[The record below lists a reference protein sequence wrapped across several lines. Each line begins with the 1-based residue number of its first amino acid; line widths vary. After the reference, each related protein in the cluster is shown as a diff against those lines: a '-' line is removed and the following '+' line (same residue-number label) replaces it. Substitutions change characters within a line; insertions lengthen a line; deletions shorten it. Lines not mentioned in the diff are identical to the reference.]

1 MTKLTISEETYKR
14 LQNLEYSDDVSDALC
29 TEMSTHKGIDWIDY
43 KSIANTVYSVVLGGE
58 IEIEEGSAVDEL
70 MDAILYCAYGQAT
83 IRVAKVFGYKNLE
96 AFKETIDEFL
106 DQADPDQ
113 QYPIPRDEFMARYKE
128 LAIAYGE
135 END

>member
-1 MTKLTISEETYKR
+1 MTKLTISEETYKK

-43 KSIANTVYSVVLGGE
+43 KSIANTVYSIVLGDEG
-58 IEIEEGSAVDEL
+58 EIEEGSPVDEL

-83 IRVAKVFGYKNLE
+83 ARVAKVFGYKNLE

-106 DQADPDQ
+106 DQADDGQ
-113 QYPIPRDEFMARYKE
+113 QYPIPHDEFMARYKE
-128 LAIAYGE
+128 IAITYGE
-135 END
+135 NND

>member
-1 MTKLTISEETYKR
+1 MTKLTISEKTYKK
-14 LQNLEYSDDVSDALC
+14 LKNLEYSDDVSDALC
-29 TEMSTHKGIDWIDY
+29 TEMSVHKGIDWIDY
-43 KSIANTVYSVVLGGE
+43 KSIANTVYSVVLGDE
-58 IEIEEGSAVDEL
+58 MEIEEDSLVDVL

-83 IRVAKVFGYKNLE
+83 ARVAKVLGYENLE

-128 LAIAYGE
+128 IAITYGE
-135 END
+135 DDE

>member
-1 MTKLTISEETYKR
+1 MTKLTISEKTYKK
-14 LQNLEYSDDVSDALC
+14 LQILEYSDDVSDALC

-43 KSIANTVYSVVLGGE
+43 KSIANIVYSVVLGGE
-58 IEIEEGSAVDEL
+58 VEIEEGSPVDEL
-70 MDAILYCAYGQAT
+70 MNAILYCAYGQAT

-96 AFKETIDEFL
+96 AFRETIDEFL

>member
-1 MTKLTISEETYKR
+1 MTKLTISDKTYKK
-14 LQNLEYSDDVSDALC
+14 LQNLEYSDDISDALC

-43 KSIANTVYSVVLGGE
+43 KSIANTVYSIVLGDEG
-58 IEIEEGSAVDEL
+58 EIEEGSPVDEL
-70 MDAILYCAYGQAT
+70 MNAISYCAYEQAYA
-83 IRVAKVFGYKNLE
+83 RVAKVLGYKRLS

-113 QYPIPRDEFMARYKE
+113 QYPIPRNEFMNRYKE
-128 LAIAYGE
+128 ISITYGE

>member
-1 MTKLTISEETYKR
+1 MTKLTISEKTYKK
-14 LQNLEYSDDVSDALC
+14 LQILEYLDDVSDALC

-43 KSIANTVYSVVLGGE
+43 KSIANIVYSVVLGGE
-58 IEIEEGSAVDEL
+58 VEIEEGSPVDEL
-70 MDAILYCAYGQAT
+70 MNAILYCAYGQAT

-96 AFKETIDEFL
+96 AFRETIDEFL

>member
-1 MTKLTISEETYKR
+1 MTKLTISEKTYKK
-14 LQNLEYSDDVSDALC
+14 LQILEYSDDVSDALC

-43 KSIANTVYSVVLGGE
+43 KSIANIVYSVVLGGE
-58 IEIEEGSAVDEL
+58 VEIEEGSPVDEL
-70 MDAILYCAYGQAT
+70 MNAILYCAYGQAT

-96 AFKETIDEFL
+96 AFRETIDEFL
-106 DQADPDQ
+106 DQADSDQ